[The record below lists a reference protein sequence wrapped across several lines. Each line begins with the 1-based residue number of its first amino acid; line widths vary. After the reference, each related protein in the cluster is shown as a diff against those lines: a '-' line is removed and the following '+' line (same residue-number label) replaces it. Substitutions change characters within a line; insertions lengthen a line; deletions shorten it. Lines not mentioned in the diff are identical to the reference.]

1 MNTEAVSIF
10 SNDEKEILQ
19 EIMNIAFGNA
29 TANLADVI
37 DIYVVLSVPD
47 IQVIN
52 IGDLPEF
59 INNAIDA
66 NGKTVIVDQKFR
78 GDFNGSG
85 FLVFPQKTSDD
96 LESIF
101 DDENNDSYENNTGA
115 AREKGVLIEIG
126 NILISACVGKVSEL
140 LNTFVTYSPPQIL
153 SGDSNDENSWLN
165 NFGPNQA
172 AIAMQT
178 VFKFHKQDLKGFLL
192 ILTNQESIG
201 WLRKSLNDFMN
212 SYE

>member
-1 MNTEAVSIF
+1 MDTEPSSIF
-10 SNDEKEILQ
+10 SSDEKEILQ

-29 TANLADVI
+29 TANLADVV

-52 IGDLPEF
+52 IGDLPKF
-59 INNAIDA
+59 ISKSIDSSS
-66 NGKTVIVDQKFR
+66 KTDIVDQKFW

-85 FLVFPQKTSDD
+85 FLVFPQKSGDD
-96 LESIF
+96 LKKILG
-101 DDENNDSYENNTGA
+101 DENLEYSDYSPDAVQGTSA
-115 AREKGVLIEIG
+115 LIEIG
-126 NILISACVGKVSEL
+126 NILIGACVGKVSEL
-140 LNTFVTYSPPQIL
+140 LNTFVTYSPPNII
-153 SGDSNDENSWLN
+153 SGLNNEDKSWLE
-165 NFGPNQA
+165 NFDPDQA

-178 VFKFHKQDLKGFLL
+178 VFRFHKQDLNGFLL

-201 WLRKSLNDFMN
+201 WLRKSLNDFMD